1 MEQHSTVGPGT
12 LLPVGF
18 IFNFF
23 FFLPIGA
30 ESGCRRVAVSQRLL
44 ACLFVSA
51 WRGTAG
57 FAVVMAAGELKVVRK
72 LDELDGRGCIEV
84 KV

>member
-1 MEQHSTVGPGT
+1 
-12 LLPVGF
+12 
-18 IFNFF
+18 
-23 FFLPIGA
+23 
-30 ESGCRRVAVSQRLL
+30 VAVSQRLL